1 MTKKYNAIV
10 VSLFGGP
17 GSGKSILA
25 AKIFAALKE
34 KFIACEM
41 GREYIKDKLYEGSKT
56 AVQNQIYIFG
66 KQQYILFR
74 LSDRVDVI
82 VTDSPLPFSVLYDQ
96 TNSEVLRA
104 IVFDEFNKY
113 NNLNFFL
120 DRNESI
126 EYETKG
132 RYQDL
137 ESAKQVDEKLLGIL
151 KDNNVKYDNISGI
164 SDDTVNLVVDKVL
177 KELQKN
183 EQQGAVE

>member
-1 MTKKYNAIV
+1 MTNKYNAIV
-10 VSLFGGP
+10 VNLFGGP

-34 KFIACEM
+34 KFISCEM

-66 KQQYILFR
+66 KQQYILYR

-82 VTDSPLPFSVLYDQ
+82 VTDSPLPNSVLYDL
-96 TNSEVLRA
+96 TNSEALRA
-104 IVFDEFNKY
+104 IVFEEFNRY

-120 DRNESI
+120 KRNESI

-137 ESAKQVDEKLLGIL
+137 ESAKQVDNKLLGIL
-151 KDNNVKYDNISGI
+151 KDNNVEYDVISGI
-164 SDDTVNLVVDKVL
+164 SSEVVQLVINQITDRL
-177 KELQKN
+177 KED
-183 EQQGAVE
+183 ERAGEVD